1 MIKTELQVPVSRE
14 KFFDVV
20 SDVAS
25 YPKFLKNMK
34 SVKILK
40 ESEDEFEA
48 EFVINL
54 IKEIRYVLRFKKER
68 PTRLSW
74 ELVRGDLM
82 KKNTG
87 AWILEEGA
95 SETLARYE
103 IDVNFGLLVPR
114 KIIEGLTSTQ
124 LPELMQSFK
133 ERAMSL

>member
-25 YPKFLKNMK
+25 YPEFLKNMK

-87 AWILEEGA
+87 AWILEEGP
-95 SETLARYE
+95 SETRARYE

-124 LPELMQSFK
+124 LPELMQTFK